1 MSAAFIPAI
10 LPSVAIGNQPLTA
23 EGSGGSLGKLGG
35 QQDWI
40 FWERMMILDVP

>member
-1 MSAAFIPAI
+1 MRTAFFPTIFPD
-10 LPSVAIGNQPLTA
+10 VAIWNQPLTN
-23 EGSGGSLGKLGG
+23 EGSSGNLGELGR